1 MKLAAVVFGMLAMA
15 PVAAIAQTSGHEHTP
30 GTTGPSAGAP
40 TPMPMQGM
48 MPMHGMMEPMQQ
60 MMRQMADGLKSGT
73 MTPEQ
78 QKVMGQTLERMTAM
92 MDQMHRMAAERQA
105 MHERMSQMMQ
115 QMGDMQKRMGE
126 MMGHAPS
133 AAPRPPMGPSR

>member
-30 GTTGPSAGAP
+30 GTTGPSAGAS

-48 MPMHGMMEPMQQ
+48 MPMHGMMEQ

>member
-1 MKLAAVVFGMLAMA
+1 MKLAAAVIGMLALA
-15 PVAAIAQTSGHEHTP
+15 PVAAIAQTSHTP
-30 GTTGPSAGAP
+30 GATTPSAGAP
-40 TPMPMQGM
+40 SPMPMQGM
-48 MPMHGMMEPMQQ
+48 MPMHGMMEQMQH

-78 QKVMGQTLERMTAM
+78 QKAMGQTLERMTAM
-92 MDQMHRMAAERQA
+92 MDQMHRMAAERQS

-115 QMGDMQKRMGE
+115 QMGDMQKHMGA

-133 AAPRPPMGPSR
+133 AAPRPPMAPSR

>member
-1 MKLAAVVFGMLAMA
+1 MKTRTKLAVIVVGMLALA

-30 GTTGPSAGAP
+30 GATAPQAGVTSP
-40 TPMPMQGM
+40 
-48 MPMHGMMEPMQQ
+48 MPMHGMMEQMQQ

-78 QKVMGQTLERMTAM
+78 QKAMGQTLERMTAM
-92 MDQMHRMAAERQA
+92 MDQMHGMAAERQA
-105 MHERMSQMMQ
+105 MHERMSKMMQ

-133 AAPRPPMGPSR
+133 AAPRPLMAPSR

>member
-1 MKLAAVVFGMLAMA
+1 MKLAVIVIGMLALA
-15 PVAAIAQTSGHEHTP
+15 PVAAIAQTSGPEHTP

-40 TPMPMQGM
+40 APMPGM
-48 MPMHGMMEPMQQ
+48 MPAHGMMEQMQHV
-60 MMRQMADGLKSGT
+60 MRQMADGLKSGT

-78 QKVMGQTLERMTAM
+78 QKAMGQTLERMTAM
-92 MDQMHRMAAERQA
+92 MDQMHRMAAERQS

-133 AAPRPPMGPSR
+133 AAPRPPMAPSR